1 MCVLYYYEY
10 LLMEKLKE
18 GLVLLEKPLTSETE
32 TNPNFE
38 NVVDGDKC
46 PDKTQNSI
54 KYLTMLI
61 ISVNSKECNKISSQ
75 LSYQRCKKNFGPGK
89 SIIVYYKNDYKLEYK
104 KISSDLWFLD
114 MALEKHPWRLL
125 AFLNSEMNN
134 LGKPPLNAGT
144 TFARYLQLNSIVEVY
159 LDNIG
164 SQTDKLVV
172 LPPELFRCKS
182 IKVLSLMN
190 NCLTTLSADIGRM
203 ENLEHLV
210 LTNNKLTVKSI
221 PHTLRFCLKL
231 THLYLDKNHLD
242 ALPGMLL
249 DMKQLLVVRRHGN
262 SNYFKS
268 TFIWYHTDVNDRVLK
283 VSNEKCRKVQTIFQ
297 PETLEMLAIQSIIAS
312 KENFFRPGFLP
323 EVMQEQISRL
333 YMQFNVCGFC
343 NTAKPKCEQG
353 YKVFTFKYPYLGNT
367 CVPFQHWTCSRECGE
382 AIEVP
387 ARAAQKQA
395 ARRMDHEY
403 QQYIASI
410 QLKHRCLRADKSQC
424 LIL

>member
-18 GLVLLEKPLTSETE
+18 GLVLFEKPLASKSEI
-32 TNPNFE
+32 NPNFKS
-38 NVVDGDKC
+38 VVDDKC
-46 PDKTQNSI
+46 PDKTQNSN

-61 ISVNSKECNKISSQ
+61 ISTNYKECYKISSQ
-75 LSYQRCKKNFGPGK
+75 LSYQRCKKNFSPRK
-89 SIIVYYKNDYKLEYK
+89 SIILYHKDDYRLEYK

-134 LGKPPLNAGT
+134 SGKPPSIAGT
-144 TFARYLQLNSIVEVY
+144 SFARYLQLNSIVEVY

-164 SQTDKLVV
+164 SHDKLVV
-172 LPPELFRCKS
+172 LPAELFRCKS

-190 NCLTTLSADIGRM
+190 NCLTTLPADIGRM

-210 LTNNKLTVKSI
+210 LTDNKLTVKSI
-221 PHTLRFCLKL
+221 PHTLRFCPKL
-231 THLYLDKNHLD
+231 THLFLDKNHLD

-283 VSNEKCRKVQTIFQ
+283 VSNEKCRRNVQTIFQ

-333 YMQFNVCGFC
+333 YMQFNVCGYC

-367 CVPFQHWTCSRECGE
+367 CVPFQHWTCSRQCGE

-387 ARAAQKQA
+387 ARLAQKQA
-395 ARRMDHEY
+395 ARRLDHEY
-403 QQYIASI
+403 QQYISSI
-410 QLKHRCLRADKSQC
+410 HRTNSLRPDKSHTC
-424 LIL
+424 NIL